1 MHGTKNRD
9 AFKLYLEAE
18 RLFTVVDE
26 VKMAES
32 RAKFETV
39 TTMDPEYAR
48 AWGWRSYT
56 QVRSVLRGWLQED
69 DMDIAED
76 WARKAVFYGP
86 DDFATHWDLAF
97 ALLNSNRKDRDN
109 HGEAIKSYRTGIEL
123 YDNETDLLDRK
134 PGILAEAA
142 EGYLH
147 AGDPQTAITL
157 LLRATKIPDWYRWNL
172 GFAYYQDKQNDEA
185 IDMLG
190 SMRSRPGD
198 WSYVPDSDVF
208 MAVALYRKAQA
219 LEREEKPEEA
229 KRMMETAIEKVRI
242 FRSSNAA
249 YTLGDCLNHRSR
261 FKDKKDEDYW
271 FDPLRD
277 LWSKSE
283 K

>member
-39 TTMDPEYAR
+39 TRMDPEYAR

-56 QVRSVLRGWLQED
+56 QVRSVLRGWLD
-69 DMDIAED
+69 DSKMGVAEG
-76 WARKAVFYGP
+76 WAREGVRLDEY
-86 DDFATHWDLAF
+86 DFATHWDLAF
-97 ALLNSNRKDRDN
+97 YLLNNGD
-109 HGEAIKSYRTGIEL
+109 HGGAIDHYRIGIDL

-147 AGDPQTAITL
+147 AGDPKTAITL

-172 GFAYYQDKQNDEA
+172 GFAYYQDKQTDEA
-185 IDMLG
+185 IDVLG

-198 WSYVPDSDVF
+198 WSYVPDSDLF

-219 LEREEKPEEA
+219 LQALHADEA
-229 KRMMETAIEKVRI
+229 ARMMETAIEKIRI

-249 YTLGDCLNHRSR
+249 YSLGDCLNHRSR
-261 FKDKKDEDYW
+261 FKDKKDENYW
-271 FDPLRD
+271 FEPLQD
-277 LWSKSE
+277 LWNKSE